1 MNVLAVMVPALL
13 VALPPT
19 PASAIDVSPRPGS
32 PGVVIEGEEIRGPS
46 RPDTFPD
53 PAQPVLEQ
61 MECLEER
68 DAVRSC
74 IASAIA
80 ATDPVLPA
88 DVERAVRELGLP
100 ALTIQIQP
108 GGQTLVNVPTIFHT
122 QPADFRRTVTLL
134 GQSVDVDATPA
145 SYRWNHGDGT
155 TATTTG
161 PGRPYPATDVTHTYQ
176 RSAEALQPSVDV
188 TYRVRYRVNGGDWQD
203 LSSTITAT
211 GPATTLRVTEAPP
224 VLVHP

>member
-1 MNVLAVMVPALL
+1 M
-13 VALPPT
+13 
-19 PASAIDVSPRPGS
+19 
-32 PGVVIEGEEIRGPS
+32 
-46 RPDTFPD
+46 
-53 PAQPVLEQ
+53 
-61 MECLEER
+61 
-68 DAVRSC
+68 
-74 IASAIA
+74 
-80 ATDPVLPA
+80 LPA

-134 GQSVDVDATPA
+134 AQSVDVEATPT

-161 PGRPYPATDVTHTYQ
+161 PGRPYPNTDITHTYQ

-188 TYRVRYRVNGGDWQD
+188 TYRVRYRINGGAWQD

-211 GPATTLRVTEAPP
+211 GPTATLRVTEAPP